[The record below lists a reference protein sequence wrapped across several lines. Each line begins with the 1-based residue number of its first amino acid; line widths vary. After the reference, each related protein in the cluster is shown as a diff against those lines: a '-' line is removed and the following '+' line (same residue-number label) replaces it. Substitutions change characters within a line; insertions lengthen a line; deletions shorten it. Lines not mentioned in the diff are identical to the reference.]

1 MLDLGCHDNED
12 IERIADALQY
22 QAPMRI
28 GTAVVVAEL
37 HSVKSPSVVCSL
49 VER

>member
-22 QAPMRI
+22 EGPRGMGAPV
-28 GTAVVVAEL
+28 AVAVL
-37 HSVKSPSVVCSL
+37 HSVQSPSVVCSL
-49 VER
+49 DER